1 MSDSGLSRLT
11 AHLPRVSLA
20 QLPTPLEELAALRA
34 TLPNSPRLLIKRD
47 DQTGLAT
54 GGNKTRKLEFLVA
67 EALAQG
73 ADTLITVGGAQSN
86 HCRQTAAAAAR
97 QGLDCA
103 LVLSGDPAPRDAWQG
118 NLLLDDL
125 LGATIHWTHGRP
137 REDVTAEVARDLA
150 ADGKRPYVIPTGGS
164 VPVGAAGY
172 VAAVEE
178 LAGQLARQG
187 ERVTRIVLVS
197 GSGGTHA
204 GVLVGVK
211 ALGLDIQVEGM
222 NNFAIEDVAATV
234 RALSADTA
242 AFLGLDLAFTDADFH
257 CFPAAGTH
265 PYGTITAVERD
276 AMRLLARTE
285 GILLDPIYTA
295 RAFAQMV
302 ARIQGRRLRSTG
314 DDRVLAHRWRGRAVR
329 PRGGPHGGVSA

>member
-1 MSDSGLSRLT
+1 MSGFVPSRLT
-11 AHLPRVSLA
+11 AHLPRVTLA

-34 TLPNSPRLLIKRD
+34 ALPNSPRLLIKRD

-54 GGNKTRKLEFLVA
+54 GGNKTRKLEFLA
-67 EALAQG
+67 ADALAQG

-97 QGLDCA
+97 LGLKCA
-103 LVLSGDPAPRDAWQG
+103 LVLSGDPVPHPAWRG

-137 REDVTAEVARDLA
+137 REEVTAEVARDLEA
-150 ADGKRPYVIPTGGS
+150 QGARPYVIPTGGS
-164 VPVGAAGY
+164 VPIGAAGY

-178 LAGQLARQG
+178 LAGQLAQQG
-187 ERVTRIVLVS
+187 EHATRIVLVS

-211 ALGLDIQVEGM
+211 GLGLDLTVEGM

-234 RALSADTA
+234 RALSQKTA
-242 AFLGLDLAFTDADFH
+242 TFLNLDLAFTDADFH
-257 CFPAAGTH
+257 FFAAAGTH

-276 AMRLLARTE
+276 AIRLLARTE

-295 RAFAQMV
+295 RAFAQLV
-302 ARIQGRRLRSTG
+302 ARI
-314 DDRVLAHRWRGRAVR
+314 RAGVYA
-329 PRGGPHGGVSA
+329 PEETIVFWHTGGVAGLFPRAEDLLVNLA

>member
-1 MSDSGLSRLT
+1 MSSPIPSRLT
-11 AHLPRVSLA
+11 AHLPRVALA
-20 QLPTPLEELAALRA
+20 QLPTPLEALARLREAL
-34 TLPNSPRLLIKRD
+34 PGSPRLLIKRD

-54 GGNKTRKLEFLVA
+54 GGNKTRKLEFLA
-67 EALAQG
+67 ADALAQSK
-73 ADTLITVGGAQSN
+73 DTLITVGGAQSN

-97 QGLDCA
+97 LGLDCA
-103 LVLSGDPAPRDAWQG
+103 LVLSGDPVPREAWQG

-125 LGATIHWTHGRP
+125 LSAEVHWTHGRP
-137 REDVTAEVARDLA
+137 RDKVTAEVARDFESQ
-150 ADGKRPYVIPTGGS
+150 GKRPYVIPTGGS
-164 VPVGAAGY
+164 VPIGAAGY

-178 LAGQLARQG
+178 LAAQLAQQG
-187 ERVTRIVLVS
+187 KHATRIVLVS

-211 ALGLDIQVEGM
+211 ALGLDLQVEGM

-234 RALSADTA
+234 RRLSAETA
-242 AFLGLDLAFTDADFH
+242 AFLGLDLTFTDEDVR

-276 AMRLLARTE
+276 AIRLLGRTE

-302 ARIQGRRLRSTG
+302 AHIQAGAYDPDETLVFWHTG
-314 DDRVLAHRWRGRAVR
+314 GAAGLFPRAEDLMA
-329 PRGGPHGGVSA
+329 GAD